1 MEREQDF
8 FGPDLIDIYEQ
19 MLFERAARGIRP
31 VLYVSSNKDLECSVV
46 MLLDEPADSFFSVW
60 PSSFNTRISLQP
72 MTS

>member
-1 MEREQDF
+1 MDMEKETM
-8 FGPDLIDIYEQ
+8 GLDLIDIYEQ

-46 MLLDEPADSFFSVW
+46 MLLDEPADDLFSVW
-60 PSSFNTRISLQP
+60 PSSFNKRISLQP